1 MVQKYIGNELELFA
15 RATNWKKY
23 YGRIIKP
30 YLTGNVL
37 EVGAGIGA
45 TTTLLCDGS
54 HSRWLCLEPDA
65 VLADIISRTIQK
77 GGLPKCCQVAIGT
90 LADLTLTS
98 NFDSIIYIDVLEHM
112 ENDKKELETAK
123 KHLAKG
129 GYLIVLSPAHQW
141 LFSPFDR
148 RIGHF
153 RRYTKSTLGASV
165 PSGLKCV
172 LLRYLDSA
180 GIITSLSNRLL
191 LNQGMP
197 TARQILF
204 WDRILVP
211 ISKFAD
217 PLLGYTLGKTVLGVW
232 QQPSD

>member
-1 MVQKYIGNELELFA
+1 MIQKYVGNELELFEK
-15 RATNWKKY
+15 ATNWKKY
-23 YGRIIKP
+23 YRRIIKP

-37 EVGAGIGA
+37 EVGAGIGG

-54 HSRWLCLEPDA
+54 HSRWLCLEVDP

-90 LADLTLTS
+90 LADLSLTS
-98 NFDSIIYIDVLEHM
+98 NFDSIIYIDVLEHI

-129 GYLIVLSPAHQW
+129 GYLIVLSPAYQW
-141 LFSPFDR
+141 LFSSFDR
-148 RIGHF
+148 QIGHF

-172 LLRYLDSA
+172 LLRYLDSV
-180 GIITSLSNRLL
+180 GVITSLSNRLI
-191 LNQGMP
+191 LNQQIP
-197 TARQILF
+197 TSRQIVF
-204 WDRILVP
+204 WDRVLVP
-211 ISKFAD
+211 ISKFLD
-217 PLLGYTLGKTVLGVW
+217 PLLGYKLGKTVLGIW
-232 QQPSD
+232 QHWAD